1 LQSRSTGATEV
12 ENKQN
17 WRVMRQGPNS
27 RRARGRSSSASRRTN
42 LPNRNQTF
50 DSNGPEVRIRG
61 NAYQVHEKYL
71 TLARDASAAGDRV
84 MSENYLQHA
93 EHYYRIINAMNEAY
107 AQAER
112 QPYDGQ
118 QQQQPTGREGT
129 GREGTGRESSGRE
142 SGGRESGGRESG
154 GREGKGRDQAHKD
167 NGRGDGDSRDGQ
179 DRELEFG
186 EDPRGIED
194 SEPMSLDRAGGEGD
208 LGSAASGESEG
219 ESGGEPAKPTRQR
232 RRPPRPRRPS
242 SGNGSAEATESSG
255 EGGGD

>member
-1 LQSRSTGATEV
+1 
-12 ENKQN
+12 
-17 WRVMRQGPNS
+17 MRQGPNS
-27 RRARGRSSSASRRTN
+27 RRTRSRNNNNTGRRTN

-71 TLARDASAAGDRV
+71 TLARDASASGDRV

-107 AQAER
+107 AQADR

-118 QQQQPTGREGT
+118 RAA
-129 GREGTGRESSGRE
+129 GRE
-142 SGGRESGGRESG
+142 SGQREYAARE
-154 GREGKGRDQAHKD
+154 
-167 NGRGDGDSRDGQ
+167 NGRGDSESREAREAPDSPDRDI
-179 DRELEFG
+179 EFG

-194 SEPMSLDRAGGEGD
+194 GEPVSLDRTAVAEPDINHATAARDGAAEDPEAGEW
-208 LGSAASGESEG
+208 SR
-219 ESGGEPAKPTRQR
+219 PIRPR
-232 RRPPRPRRPS
+232 RRPPRPRRPAG
-242 SGNGSAEATESSG
+242 GNGSTEATESPT

>member
-1 LQSRSTGATEV
+1 MRGLMLARLDCRDAATTRCLSLQSRSTGATEV

-118 QQQQPTGREGT
+118 QPQQQPTGRE
-129 GREGTGRESSGRE
+129 S
-142 SGGRESGGRESG
+142 
-154 GREGKGRDQAHKD
+154 KGRDQAHKE
-167 NGRGDGDSRDGQ
+167 NGRADGESREGQ

-186 EDPRGIED
+186 EDPRGMED
-194 SEPMSLDRAGGEGD
+194 SEPMSLDRTGGEGD
-208 LGSAASGESEG
+208 LGQAASGESEG
-219 ESGGEPAKPTRQR
+219 ESGGESAKPNRQR

>member
-1 LQSRSTGATEV
+1 
-12 ENKQN
+12 
-17 WRVMRQGPNS
+17 MRQGPNS

-107 AQAER
+107 AEAER

-118 QQQQPTGREGT
+118 PQQPTQQQQQQPQPA
-129 GREGTGRESSGRE
+129 GRES
-142 SGGRESGGRESG
+142 
-154 GREGKGRDQAHKD
+154 KGRSQAHKD
-167 NGRGDGDSRDGQ
+167 NGRADGESRDGQ
-179 DRELEFG
+179 ERALEFG
-186 EDPRGIED
+186 EDPRGMED
-194 SEPMSLDRAGGEGD
+194 SEPMSLDRTGGEGD
-208 LGSAASGESEG
+208 LDQASGESEG
-219 ESGGEPAKPTRQR
+219 ESAGESAKPARQR

>member
-1 LQSRSTGATEV
+1 
-12 ENKQN
+12 
-17 WRVMRQGPNS
+17 MRQGPNS
-27 RRARGRSSSASRRTN
+27 RRARGRSSSSSSAGGRRTN

-93 EHYYRIINAMNEAY
+93 EHYYRIINSMNEAY

-112 QPYDGQ
+112 QPYDA
-118 QQQQPTGREGT
+118 QQQP
-129 GREGTGRESSGRE
+129 S
-142 SGGRESGGRESG
+142 
-154 GREGKGRDQAHKD
+154 GREGKQQSQQQQRDYAQKD
-167 NGRGDGDSRDGQ
+167 NGRGEGEGREGQ
-179 DRELEFG
+179 DRAAEFG
-186 EDPRGIED
+186 EDPRGLED
-194 SEPMSLDRAGGEGD
+194 SEPMSLERAGGEGEAER
-208 LGSAASGESEG
+208 SAGGEGEGEGGESPRP
-219 ESGGEPAKPTRQR
+219 SRQR

-242 SGNGSAEATESSG
+242 GGNGSAEAAEGSS

>member
-1 LQSRSTGATEV
+1 
-12 ENKQN
+12 
-17 WRVMRQGPNS
+17 MRQGPNS
-27 RRARGRSSSASRRTN
+27 RRTRSRNNNTGRRTN

-107 AQAER
+107 AQADR

-118 QQQQPTGREGT
+118 RA
-129 GREGTGRESSGRE
+129 SGRE
-142 SGGRESGGRESG
+142 TGQREFAARE
-154 GREGKGRDQAHKD
+154 
-167 NGRGDGDSRDGQ
+167 NGRADSESREAREVSENP

-186 EDPRGIED
+186 EDPRGIDD
-194 SEPMSLDRAGGEGD
+194 SEPVSLDRTAAAEPDINNAAAARDGAAEDPEAGEW
-208 LGSAASGESEG
+208 SR
-219 ESGGEPAKPTRQR
+219 PIRPR
-232 RRPPRPRRPS
+232 RRPPRPRRPAG
-242 SGNGSAEATESSG
+242 GNGSTEATESPT